1 MFSPDIIRFCL
12 TFPRATYAL
21 SLFFSLKNVTFSWFL
36 WLLAWGGTPWETVQK
51 RVPKWKALDKSQNE
65 VFRAEG
71 SIWTPLKKHEILG
84 SPKNSP
90 KAALGRPKGPKHAQ
104 KGAFERCFWYLF
116 GVPCQQ
122 WKLCSRVGGS
132 LIYEVPGYPKTAHFS
147 WLFGVWQ
154 KEPPGNHFWRTFWDL
169 GGFLRIF
176 GSLPIQSTGRS
187 SSCSKSLQQK
197 NWFFGSTVAEP
208 GYPRLGSHKDLWG
221 PKVKHA

>member
-1 MFSPDIIRFCL
+1 MSSSNLCI
-12 TFPRATYAL
+12 Y
-21 SLFFSLKNVTFSWFL
+21 SKFFVKKRYFL
-36 WLLAWGGTPWETVQK
+36 RLLAFRGTPWEKVQK
-51 RVPKWKALDKSQNE
+51 RVPKRRAKLISQIE
-65 VFRAEG
+65 LFRAQG

-84 SPKNSP
+84 RPQNSP

-104 KGAFERCFWYLF
+104 KGAFLMCFRYLF

-154 KEPPGNHFWRTFWDL
+154 KEPPGSHFWRTFWDL

-176 GSLPIQSTGRS
+176 GIP
-187 SSCSKSLQQK
+187 
-197 NWFFGSTVAEP
+197 
-208 GYPRLGSHKDLWG
+208 LGSNSDFRLLKFML
-221 PKVKHA
+221 KITAAKK